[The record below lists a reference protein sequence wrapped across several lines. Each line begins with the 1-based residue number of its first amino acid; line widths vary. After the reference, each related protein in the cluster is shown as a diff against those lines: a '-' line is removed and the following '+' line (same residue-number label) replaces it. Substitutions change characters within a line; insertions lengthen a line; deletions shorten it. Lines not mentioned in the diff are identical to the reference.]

1 MAISAGGWLSVG
13 VFLGLYVVLVTE
25 WVHRAVAALMGA
37 VAVVGLGLLSPGAA
51 ARALN
56 LNTLVL
62 LLAMML
68 MVVILEQEGLFVWL
82 AERAERWGAGSPRR
96 VLFFFMLMTA
106 AASAFLP
113 NVTVVLMVGPALIS
127 LAEGFGLHPPP
138 ILILSVVVS
147 NLGGMATLIG
157 DPPNLLIGTASS
169 MTFLDFLRYLG
180 PLAVVLTMLT
190 VFWLL
195 GKRSPRVHNASDREP
210 IFLHQ
215 PSHHVRMLLILFGVM
230 AASFVLQ
237 PQIGLPIGL
246 LALLGALLAVMVVGS
261 DFDQLVARVDWSTL
275 IFFGGLFVVVAAM
288 VQQGVVASLATF
300 ILDRHLGLGLPVVVL
315 LGAAVLSAILDS
327 LPIVAAMIPLVDRLT
342 AGHAGYFPG
351 IWVALAVGAAV
362 GGNATLYG
370 AAANVVAGSL
380 AKARGYR
387 LSFKDWIRVAGP
399 LTAGLVVVSV
409 AWIWVGGFLK

>member
-1 MAISAGGWLSVG
+1 MHITAGGWLAVA

-25 WVHRAVAALMGA
+25 WVHRAVAALLGA
-37 VAVVGLGLLSPGAA
+37 VAVVALGLLSAGNA

-68 MVVILEQEGLFVWL
+68 MVVVLEQEGLFVWL
-82 AERAERWGAGSPRR
+82 AERAEKWGGGSPRR
-96 VLFFFMLMTA
+96 VLLIFMLMTA

-113 NVTVVLMVGPALIS
+113 NVTVILMVGPALIS
-127 LAEGFGLHPPP
+127 LAEGFGLNPPP
-138 ILILSVVVS
+138 ILVLSVVAS

-169 MTFLDFLRYLG
+169 MTFVDFVRYLG
-180 PLAVVLTMLT
+180 PLAVVLTALT
-190 VFWLL
+190 AFWLL
-195 GKRSPRVHNASDREP
+195 RPPTPRLHGGRDREP
-210 IFLHQ
+210 VFVHQ
-215 PSHHVRMLLILFGVM
+215 PSHHMRTLLILFGLM
-230 AASFVLQ
+230 AVSFVLQ
-237 PQIGLPIGL
+237 PRIGMPIGL
-246 LALLGALLAVMVVGS
+246 LALLGALLAVIVVGS
-261 DFDQLVARVDWSTL
+261 DFDALMARIDWSTL

-288 VQQGVVASLATF
+288 VQQGVVAALATF
-300 ILDRHLGLGLPVVVL
+300 ILERHLGVWLPVAVL

-342 AGHAGYFPG
+342 VGHPAYFPG
-351 IWVALAVGAAV
+351 LWVALAAGAAV

-387 LSFKDWIRVAGP
+387 LSFSEWFRVAGP
-399 LTAGLVVVSV
+399 LTACLVAVSV
-409 AWIWVGGFLK
+409 AWMWVGGFVK